1 MEVYI
6 VFLSYILY
14 FLRKNLSLGSKY
26 LISSGGSYM
35 RKTSILIIL
44 CLFMLVTVSFTGAI
58 QNLESSENIS
68 SELYED
74 KVGIVVDNFVKHN
87 TIVQP
92 IYSSN
97 NVLGTDK
104 QITTSEFDEKN
115 PVVDIGAD
123 GNFLLLYHFFEDSD
137 VSSIGIQ
144 LSSDFGETWPTDL
157 IWSLPPSN
165 FNDASPINPDIGFMG
180 DKVHAYGTN
189 EILTEDPIMYLH
201 DFVDIH
207 NPDTW
212 SIYSFDMTDSS
223 SYVAETAIAT
233 NDTKFATGTIED
245 YEGDEYYEDT
255 LLIMWDT
262 NGLEDLQMDSGVY
275 WINVD
280 DGETTPYSHL
290 SADAGDK
297 TYFSF
302 QVGET
307 TGFSSIH
314 SAYCEI
320 DENTQYSD
328 WRQSTVVGGK
338 TYNCTNPDISVSGKK
353 AYIVYNMDQNGNQD
367 IYIATSTGG
376 NVWMK
381 YPIVESIDDELYP
394 VVSAN
399 GDDVLCVFTKNG
411 NLYKTSSKD
420 AGKTWSEPE
429 QVNEESETVVED
441 FHFAD
446 IKGNYGFWTD
456 NRNGNADI
464 YYDEIASSPII
475 IIDEIKLGF
484 GVKVTISNIGNAPA
498 EDLPW
503 SIDLVDGSIL
513 LGPQSGGTIDIGV
526 GESKTVKSDFVFGF
540 GRTSI
545 NIVAGDAAKS
555 TSGLVIGPFIL
566 ATK

>member
-1 MEVYI
+1 MLDYT
-6 VFLSYILY
+6 VFLLNILY
-14 FLRKNLSLGSKY
+14 FLRKNLSLSIKY
-26 LISSGGSYM
+26 LLSSGGNYM

-44 CLFMLVTVSFTGAI
+44 CLFILVAASFTGAI
-58 QNLESSENIS
+58 QNLESGENIS
-68 SELYED
+68 RELYEN
-74 KVGIVVDNFVKHN
+74 KVSIVADNFVKHK

-92 IYSSN
+92 LYSSN

-104 QITTSEFDEKN
+104 QITSSEFDEEN
-115 PVVDIGAD
+115 PVVDIGSD
-123 GNFLLLYHFFEDSD
+123 GNFLLLYHFIEDLGI
-137 VSSIGIQ
+137 SSIGIQ
-144 LSSDFGETWPTDL
+144 LSSDFGETWPSDL
-157 IWSLPPSN
+157 IWYLPSSN

-189 EILTEDPIMYLH
+189 EILTEDPTLYLH

-223 SYVAETAIAT
+223 SYVTETAIAT
-233 NDTKFATGTIED
+233 NDTKFATGTIQD
-245 YEGDEYYEDT
+245 YEGTTDYYDDT

-275 WINVD
+275 WMNEE
-280 DGETTPYSHL
+280 DGESTPYSHL

-297 TYFSF
+297 TYFAF

-314 SAYCEI
+314 SAYCMI

-367 IYIATSTGG
+367 IYVATSTGG
-376 NVWMK
+376 SVWMK
-381 YPIVESIDDELYP
+381 YPIVESLDDELYP

-399 GDDVLCVFTKNG
+399 GDEVLCVFIKNG

-420 AGKTWSEPE
+420 AGKTWSEPD
-429 QVNEESETVVED
+429 QVNEESDTVVED
-441 FHFAD
+441 FHFTD

-464 YYDEIASSPII
+464 YYDEIASAPIL

-498 EDLPW
+498 EDLLW
-503 SIDLVDGSIL
+503 SIDLVDGTIL
-513 LGPQSGGTIDIGV
+513 LGSQSGGTIDIGA

-545 NIVAGDAAKS
+545 NVIAGDATKS
-555 TSGLVIGPFIL
+555 TNGLVIGPFIL
-566 ATK
+566 AN